1 MLKEIIE
8 KFKKFGVSIKEVP
21 ASTKSNKVGYE
32 VNYEKY
38 ATGLQMIEVLKYNGY
53 QIKNRQKGKFI
64 VA

>member
-38 ATGLQMIEVLKYNGY
+38 ATGLQMIEDIKLKIDKQANL
-53 QIKNRQKGKFI
+53 
-64 VA
+64 